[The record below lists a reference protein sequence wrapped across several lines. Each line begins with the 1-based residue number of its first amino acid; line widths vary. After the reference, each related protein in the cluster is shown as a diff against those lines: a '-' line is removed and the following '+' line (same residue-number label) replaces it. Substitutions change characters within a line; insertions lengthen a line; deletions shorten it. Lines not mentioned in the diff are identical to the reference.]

1 MMAKKVER
9 LKLKRASRVL
19 WGVLGVLLFVLISAF
34 TRAIKTNQSL
44 RQELETLRPYVTAVM
59 AEQATLKAELAYVQ
73 SDEYIEK
80 WSRENASMVKGN
92 EVLVVTLKTPQ
103 TQAPILTPTPTLA
116 IPAPP
121 TTQKPFWLKWWEVLT
136 NR

>member
-1 MMAKKVER
+1 MAKKVER

-19 WGVLGVLLFVLISAF
+19 WGVLGVLLFVLVSAF
-34 TRAIKTNQSL
+34 SRAIKTNQSL
-44 RQELETLRPYVTAVM
+44 RQELETLRPFVTAIV

-80 WSRENASMVKGN
+80 WSRERAVMTKEN
-92 EVLVVTLKTPQ
+92 EVLVITIKTPRV
-103 TQAPILTPTPTLA
+103 QAPILTPTPTLD
-116 IPAPP
+116 IPTPSP
-121 TTQKPFWLKWWEVLT
+121 TQVPFWLKWWEELT